1 MYAHGPAR
9 PSADPA
15 PLPRQGSESARS
27 SYNRDAGRTMKH
39 IDEVRGFT
47 RSILVGDE
55 PGQNTRESMN
65 LANCVVEVLERDTCG
80 DCPLLSLRFYARPY
94 YGYKLATESA
104 QQGRP
109 LYDADAPIGVEINV
123 GPELAQSL
131 FEQIN
136 AQWPRFVQ
144 TVRSYVRGNEQDPQA

>member
-1 MYAHGPAR
+1 MRAHRLARLPA
-9 PSADPA
+9 DLTT
-15 PLPRQGSESARS
+15 LPHQGGESIRS
-27 SYNRDAGRTMKH
+27 SYNRDAGRTMKQL
-39 IDEVRGFT
+39 DDVRGFT

-55 PGQNTRESMN
+55 PGQNTRESLN
-65 LANCVVEVLERDTCG
+65 LANCVVEILERDPG
-80 DCPLLSLRFYARPY
+80 RRCPLLSLRFYARPY

-109 LYDADAPIGVEINV
+109 LYDADAPIGVEIDL

-144 TVRSYVRGNEQDPQA
+144 TVRSYVEGNMTDEEV